1 MRLLMMMRRNNFF
14 MKSRNKRLNSKLLD
28 VDAGVADVEP
38 VLIGRGIKQDFKL
51 DKEQPLRN

>member
-1 MRLLMMMRRNNFF
+1 MSLLMMMRRHNFF
-14 MKSRNKRLNSKLLD
+14 MKSKNRRLNSKLLD

-38 VLIGRGIKQDFKL
+38 VLGGGIKQDFKL